1 MIDMKGKPMTP
12 AQERVMLLESI
23 KELQGSLA
31 AARNQIA
38 ALQHHINHLK
48 RGSDGHP
55 MVRE

>member
-1 MIDMKGKPMTP
+1 MIDVNEKPMTP
-12 AQERVMLLESI
+12 AQERAMLLDTI
-23 KELQGSLA
+23 KDLQGSLA

-48 RGSDGHP
+48 RGGDSHP